1 MVDKS
6 EKIAKSA
13 GKIIFTEMAM
23 LVVVALLTKIRNVAE
38 YILKIQC
45 KIKVMLK
52 LVFQRVLL

>member
-23 LVVVALLTKIRNVAE
+23 LVVVALFTQIRNVAE
-38 YILKIQC
+38 YILKIHC
-45 KIKVMLK
+45 KIKVRLK
-52 LVFQRVLL
+52 AN